1 MNQELDMRIRDSF
14 MILNAS
20 PGIGP
25 VLTSRLMENFHHDPL
40 KILDAAD
47 SQLQSV
53 RGVGRQS
60 IDSMRQ
66 ILKSKWIDKEKQK
79 LQQLGGY
86 FVHNNEI
93 PENLTQLN
101 DSPLGL
107 YCLGEIPKL
116 PYVSIVG
123 TRVPSLYGKKFARK
137 IGYELAKC
145 GICVVSGMARGIDSE
160 AHHGAL
166 EADGKTIA
174 FLGSGIDVI
183 YPPENLELYN
193 KIKKSGAILS
203 EFPLG
208 RRADRRT
215 FPMRNRLVAGISLAV
230 VVIESAKS
238 GGSMI
243 TARFAAE
250 QGRTVFALPGRVDQ
264 PESQGCLDLIRDGAS
279 LIRSTNDIL
288 EELAPMLA
296 HSKNANLSRDEPITQ
311 DFSDLNKAEQLIMS
325 VLSNGE
331 RMQTEDFQATTQMPL
346 NDILTSLTMLEI
358 RGVIQKR
365 ADGKFEASL

>member
-40 KILDAAD
+40 KILDATD

-107 YCLGEIPKL
+107 YCLGEIPKH
-116 PYVSIVG
+116 YDG
-123 TRVPSLYGKKFARK
+123 PSRCTG
-137 IGYELAKC
+137 
-145 GICVVSGMARGIDSE
+145 
-160 AHHGAL
+160 
-166 EADGKTIA
+166 
-174 FLGSGIDVI
+174 
-183 YPPENLELYN
+183 
-193 KIKKSGAILS
+193 
-203 EFPLG
+203 
-208 RRADRRT
+208 
-215 FPMRNRLVAGISLAV
+215 
-230 VVIESAKS
+230 
-238 GGSMI
+238 
-243 TARFAAE
+243 
-250 QGRTVFALPGRVDQ
+250 
-264 PESQGCLDLIRDGAS
+264 
-279 LIRSTNDIL
+279 
-288 EELAPMLA
+288 
-296 HSKNANLSRDEPITQ
+296 Q
-311 DFSDLNKAEQLIMS
+311 DH
-325 VLSNGE
+325 
-331 RMQTEDFQATTQMPL
+331 
-346 NDILTSLTMLEI
+346 
-358 RGVIQKR
+358 
-365 ADGKFEASL
+365 